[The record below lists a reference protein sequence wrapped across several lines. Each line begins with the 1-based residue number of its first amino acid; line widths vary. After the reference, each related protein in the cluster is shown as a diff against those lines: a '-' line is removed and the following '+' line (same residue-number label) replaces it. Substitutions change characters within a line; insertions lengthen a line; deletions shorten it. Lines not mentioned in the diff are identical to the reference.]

1 MNNLVIV
8 LIISSIVLAG
18 FIGWLLNLRKIR
30 GEERAIND
38 FCNHSLKLLKESK
51 KNKYSQETLTYIVSN
66 YNYISKIIPEHYPHM
81 PVYSLGLAIRD
92 GKAYEIE
99 SNVNQIQIDTVS

>member
-51 KNKYSQETLTYIVSN
+51 KNKNQR
-66 YNYISKIIPEHYPHM
+66 SKY
-81 PVYSLGLAIRD
+81 
-92 GKAYEIE
+92 K
-99 SNVNQIQIDTVS
+99 VNSKKKVFKEDNL

>member
-51 KNKYSQETLTYIVSN
+51 KNKNQR
-66 YNYISKIIPEHYPHM
+66 SKY
-81 PVYSLGLAIRD
+81 
-92 GKAYEIE
+92 K
-99 SNVNQIQIDTVS
+99 VNSKMKVFKEDNL